1 MLQDAAEAEDAA
13 QDAFLQSWRALP
25 GFRAESSFSTWIVQ
39 IVTRRCLNVL
49 RTRRPVA
56 SLETEPQARDPSL
69 AELVETRAE
78 LEALKRTLARLTPE
92 QRAALVLRELEG
104 LSYEEIAEVLE
115 ISVPAV
121 KGRIH
126 RARLELVSGM
136 RQWR

>member
-1 MLQDAAEAEDAA
+1 MLRDASEAEDAA

-25 GFRAESSFSTWIVQ
+25 GFRAESSFSTWVVQ
-39 IVTRRCLNVL
+39 IVTRRCLNLL
-49 RTRRPVA
+49 RSRRPIA
-56 SLETEPQARDPSL
+56 SLEAEPEARDSSL

-78 LEALKRTLARLTPE
+78 LEALKRALARLTPE

-126 RARLELVSGM
+126 RARLELVNGM

>member
-39 IVTRRCLNVL
+39 IVTRRCLNLL
-49 RTRRPVA
+49 RLRRPIA
-56 SLETEPQARDPSL
+56 SLETEPEARDPSL

-78 LEALKRTLARLTPE
+78 LETLKRTLARLTPE